1 MNKTAILIGLLSLST
16 AGCFAKG
23 DREHPRQ
30 PPPEAIEACEGKA
43 EGATVSFETPRG
55 ETVEGSCILK
65 DDVLVAMPEH
75 RPQR

>member
-1 MNKTAILIGLLSLST
+1 MNKTAILIGLLSLSS
-16 AGCFAKG
+16 ADCFAKG

-43 EGATVSFETPRG
+43 EGDIVSFETPRG
-55 ETVEGSCILK
+55 DTVEGSCTLK
-65 DDVLVAMPEH
+65 DDTLVAMPER